1 MKDMAIGTKPIR
13 QPDERSM
20 AEALRITLL
29 IFTLATPFFLYMGLS
44 AGQVKEEYR
53 LSKLVEHRRILLKEH
68 ERLLLT
74 RDALLSPSAV
84 DTTAREKLGMVEED
98 PQEWTVGIP
107 PEQSKQGG
115 GTNAGAPAK
124 KDRKDTNTSP
134 APAPHSAARAS
145 RLAPAVPAGASRVG
159 TKKAPAAPALQHA
172 MPATP
177 KEKVHLEIANPATSS
192 ASLKAV
198 PIAKPPGGPA
208 RPQTKGRRRP

>member
-1 MKDMAIGTKPIR
+1 MKDITIGTKPIR

-74 RDALLSPSAV
+74 RDALLSPSVV

-98 PQEWTVGIP
+98 PQEWTVGTP
-107 PEQSKQGG
+107 PEPGKQGG
-115 GTNAGAPAK
+115 GAEARPPAK
-124 KDRKDTNTSP
+124 KDQADTNGSP
-134 APAPHSAARAS
+134 APGLHSAARTSRPAS
-145 RLAPAVPAGASRVG
+145 AAPPGASRPEA
-159 TKKAPAAPALQHA
+159 KKAPAASAPQHA
-172 MPATP
+172 VPAAP
-177 KEKVHLEIANPATSS
+177 KEKGRPEKVSPAVSG
-192 ASLKAV
+192 ASVKAV
-198 PIAKPPGGPA
+198 PVAKPPGGPA
-208 RPQTKGRRRP
+208 RPKTQGRRRP

>member
-1 MKDMAIGTKPIR
+1 MKEIAIGTKPIR

-84 DTTAREKLGMVEED
+84 DTAARQKLGMVEED
-98 PQEWTVGIP
+98 PQEWTVGTP

-115 GTNAGAPAK
+115 GADARAPAK
-124 KDRKDTNTSP
+124 KDRADTKGSP
-134 APAPHSAARAS
+134 ARALHSAARAS
-145 RLAPAVPAGASRVG
+145 RS
-159 TKKAPAAPALQHA
+159 APAAPTGVSRAGTEKATAATAPQHA
-172 MPATP
+172 LPATA
-177 KEKVHLEIANPATSS
+177 KEKVRPDKASPA
-192 ASLKAV
+192 ASGASVRAV

-208 RPQTKGRRRP
+208 RSKTQGSRRP